1 MEPDG
6 FDRDH
11 LSPAAAV
18 SLALALLD
26 QGELH
31 EVRGVLESLLE
42 SLGEAGSPV
51 HRVAPSLPH
60 PAGFPVLPD
69 ATLAAATAAT
79 LALVGSLDD
88 EGFERAFDGAEV
100 EEELL
105 LHADGVAAQVLDAI
119 PAEASDEIV
128 PGASS
133 PFATRTFADLLARQG
148 HEAEAEN
155 LRSALGGREDGSPA
169 PHDTDPAPDAAEPP
183 DRVVNTLERWLLN
196 LGRTPA

>member
-26 QGELH
+26 QGEIH
-31 EVRGVLESLLE
+31 EARGVLESLLE
-42 SLGEAGSPV
+42 SLGGAGSPA
-51 HRVAPSLPH
+51 HFMEPSLPP

-69 ATLAAATAAT
+69 TTLAAAT
-79 LALVGSLDD
+79 LALVGNLDD

-100 EEELL
+100 EQELL
-105 LHADGVAAQVLDAI
+105 LHADGVAEQVLDAI
-119 PAEASDEIV
+119 PAEVSDEIV
-128 PGASS
+128 PVSGS
-133 PFATRTFADLLARQG
+133 PFATRTFADLLQRQG

-155 LRSALGGREDGSPA
+155 LRSALGGREDDSPVPHESGSP
-169 PHDTDPAPDAAEPP
+169 PDAAEPL